1 MGKRSLGTLLELG
14 SEGDM
19 GIGDMAQLYAVYPY
33 ASAWKRVAQDFM
45 PAADILLRMS
55 SDVLVGSKP
64 SSCSPGQCT
73 RLQQITDY
81 MLMKK
86 TMRLCVAV
94 LLVAAAALLVV
105 YRAVNRVPSA
115 DLPQYEQVYRIFED
129 GGCLSCHSADPELPF
144 YTKLPVAGKIVMK
157 DVDSGYRA
165 YDIRPFMDALKVN
178 GEVSEVDLAKIEKVV
193 LDDRMPMP
201 KYYLVHWGSSL
212 TAAKRDIVLDWI
224 RNERIAMH
232 SDALPEN
239 RAAEP
244 VRPIDQVVEVDAAKA
259 ELGFALFHDPRLS
272 VDNTVSCATCH
283 ALETAGVDN
292 HQYSHG
298 VDDQLGGVNAPT
310 VYNAVYNFVQFWDG
324 RAKTLAD
331 QAAGPPLNPVEM
343 ASPSFDDIIA
353 KLEADK
359 SFAKAFKAV
368 YPEGI
373 TEATITD
380 AIEEFERTLITP
392 NSRFDKWLRGDDSAI
407 TADELE
413 GYDLFKKYDCATCH
427 VGKNLGGQS
436 YELMGLRRH
445 YFADR
450 GMELTIEDNGRYKE
464 TQLERDRHRFKVPGL
479 RNVEHTWPYYHDG
492 TRETLEDAVRD
503 MGRYQSGVELADA
516 EVNKITAFL
525 KTLTG
530 EYQGKLLTND
540 TSRDVIHDHDH
551 EH

>member
-1 MGKRSLGTLLELG
+1 
-14 SEGDM
+14 
-19 GIGDMAQLYAVYPY
+19 
-33 ASAWKRVAQDFM
+33 
-45 PAADILLRMS
+45 
-55 SDVLVGSKP
+55 
-64 SSCSPGQCT
+64 
-73 RLQQITDY
+73 
-81 MLMKK
+81 MKK
-86 TMRLCVAV
+86 LIRWCAV
-94 LLVAAAALLVV
+94 LLLVAAAVMVVV

-115 DLPQYEQVYRIFED
+115 DLPQYEQVYKIFED
-129 GGCLSCHSADPELPF
+129 GGCLSCHSSDPELPF
-144 YTKLPVAGKIVMK
+144 YAELPVAGKIVMQ
-157 DVDSGYRA
+157 DIDSGYRA
-165 YDIRPFMDALKVN
+165 YDMRPFMESLKAD
-178 GEVSEVDLAKIEKVV
+178 GEFSAVDLAKIEKVV

-212 TAAKRDIVLDWI
+212 TPAKRQIVLDWI
-224 RNERIAMH
+224 RKERIEMYA
-232 SDALPEN
+232 DGLPED

-244 VRPIDQVVEVDAAKA
+244 VRPIDKYIEVDPAKVA
-259 ELGFALFHDPRLS
+259 LGFALFHDPRLS

-298 VDDQLGGVNAPT
+298 VNDQLGGVNAPT

-324 RAKTLAD
+324 RAATLAA

-353 KLEADK
+353 KLQADK
-359 SFAKAFKAV
+359 DFSKAFKAV
-368 YPEGI
+368 YPDGL
-373 TEATITD
+373 TEANITD

-392 NSRFDKWLRGDDSAI
+392 NSRFDKWLLGDDSAL

-413 GYDLFKKYDCATCH
+413 GYELFKQYDCATCH
-427 VGKNLGGQS
+427 VGQNLGGQS
-436 YELMGLRRH
+436 YELMGLRKH

-450 GMELTIEDNGRYKE
+450 GLELTVEDNGRFKE
-464 TQLERDRHRFKVPGL
+464 TQAERDRHRFKVPGL

-492 TRETLEDAVRD
+492 TRETLEEAVRD
-503 MGRYQSGVELADA
+503 MGIYQSGVELTSD
-516 EVNKITAFL
+516 EVDKITAFL

-530 EYQGKLLTND
+530 EYQGKLLTNN

>member
-1 MGKRSLGTLLELG
+1 MN
-14 SEGDM
+14 
-19 GIGDMAQLYAVYPY
+19 
-33 ASAWKRVAQDFM
+33 
-45 PAADILLRMS
+45 
-55 SDVLVGSKP
+55 
-64 SSCSPGQCT
+64 
-73 RLQQITDY
+73 
-81 MLMKK
+81 MKK
-86 TMRLCVAV
+86 LIRVCAV
-94 LLVAAAALLVV
+94 LLLVAAAAMVIV
-105 YRAVNRVPSA
+105 YRMVNKVPSA
-115 DLPQYEQVYRIFED
+115 DLPLNMQVYEIFED
-129 GGCLSCHSADPELPF
+129 GGCISCHSADPELPF
-144 YTKLPVAGKIVMK
+144 YAKMPVAGKVVMK
-157 DVDSGYRA
+157 DIDSGYRA
-165 YDIRPFMDALKVN
+165 YDIRPFMDALKSGVQVN
-178 GEVSEVDLAKIEKVV
+178 PVDLAKVEKVV

-201 KYYLVHWGSSL
+201 KYYLVHWGSSI
-212 TAAKRDIVLDWI
+212 TKEKKAIVLDWV
-224 RNERIAMH
+224 RNERISMY
-232 SDALPEN
+232 DEELPEA

-244 VRPIDQVVEVDAAKA
+244 VRPIGREVTVDEAKA
-259 ELGFALFHDPRLS
+259 ALGFALFHDPRLS

-298 VDDQLGGVNAPT
+298 VNDQLGGVNAPT

-353 KLEADK
+353 KLDADK
-359 SFAKAFKAV
+359 AFRKEFLAV
-368 YPEGI
+368 YPDGI
-373 TEATITD
+373 TEANITN

-392 NSRFDKWLRGDDSAI
+392 DSRFDKWLRGDDSAI
-407 TADELE
+407 TADELA
-413 GYDLFKKYDCATCH
+413 GYELFKKYDCATCH
-427 VGKNLGGQS
+427 VGPNLGGQS

-450 GMELTIEDNGRYKE
+450 GLELTHEDNGRFKE

-503 MGRYQSGVELADA
+503 MGTYQSGVDLTDT
-516 EVNKITAFL
+516 EVAQITSFL

-540 TSRDVIHDHDH
+540 TPRDVIHDHDH